1 MMVWR
6 DGSDDSY
13 PVGPRLRDAGK
24 KTLAELIG
32 LVLIYSLSE
41 IKIRPSLEGMSQ
53 WSEPHYAWVLV
64 VEGFPLRPLP
74 SKPRTQP

>member
-1 MMVWR
+1 MVPTIPTPSAP
-6 DGSDDSY
+6 GSVM
-13 PVGPRLRDAGK
+13 PGK
-24 KTLAELIG
+24 NTLAELIG